1 MNKKFGLMLIA
12 SMIVFNGSV
21 MAVEID
27 IIPDEITVTDEEY
40 ELLQEALIDF
50 EEEPIATAAGYKSYH
65 KAGNKTGKKAI
76 NPGKRGKSR
85 LPYFEKKGKKHVRF
99 TRDQKLRL
107 AKTFGYRRSL
117 ERGGKGLKGRER
129 KSGIS
134 KLSREKRKRVA
145 KALGFK
151 DAASLEALVEDLDDD
166 EAVEEIE
173 VEEEPIAVPA
183 GFRGRMPSR
192 RTDELKNAGRSKG
205 GRKQS
210 DSAKRKKF
218 GKKKVAKAFGFRDAA
233 GLEKV
238 KPGSSPATREGG
250 KKRVAKSFGYT
261 DAGDEDEYMM
271 DDVDDDE
278 AVEIEWEEEP
288 IAVAS
293 GFKRSLK
300 RGGKK
305 AIKISKGDKKR
316 FKKLFKNKKDAIN
329 ISRGDHKRLAKMFGF
344 KSAASP
350 RGEEGEEVVLKLDNK
365 QRKLIAKAFGYRD
378 KGAKSSASR
387 GGKKKIKF
395 SKSEKR
401 ELIKALKL
409 K

>member
-1 MNKKFGLMLIA
+1 
-12 SMIVFNGSV
+12 
-21 MAVEID
+21 
-27 IIPDEITVTDEEY
+27 
-40 ELLQEALIDF
+40 
-50 EEEPIATAAGYKSYH
+50 
-65 KAGNKTGKKAI
+65 
-76 NPGKRGKSR
+76 
-85 LPYFEKKGKKHVRF
+85 
-99 TRDQKLRL
+99 
-107 AKTFGYRRSL
+107 
-117 ERGGKGLKGRER
+117 
-129 KSGIS
+129 
-134 KLSREKRKRVA
+134 
-145 KALGFK
+145 
-151 DAASLEALVEDLDDD
+151 
-166 EAVEEIE
+166 
-173 VEEEPIAVPA
+173 
-183 GFRGRMPSR
+183 
-192 RTDELKNAGRSKG
+192 
-205 GRKQS
+205 
-210 DSAKRKKF
+210 
-218 GKKKVAKAFGFRDAA
+218 
-233 GLEKV
+233 
-238 KPGSSPATREGG
+238 
-250 KKRVAKSFGYT
+250 
-261 DAGDEDEYMM
+261 MM

-305 AIKISKGDKKR
+305 AIKISKGDKRR

-329 ISRGDHKRLAKMFGF
+329 ISGRDHKHLAKMFGF
-344 KSAASP
+344 ASP

>member
-50 EEEPIATAAGYKSYH
+50 EEDPIATAAGYKSYH

-99 TRDQKLRL
+99 TKDQKIRL

-173 VEEEPIAVPA
+173 VEEELIAVPA

-192 RTDELKNAGRSKG
+192 RIDELKNAGRSKG

-238 KPGSSPATREGG
+238 KPGTSPVTRSG
-250 KKRVAKSFGYT
+250 KKKVAKAFGYT

-316 FKKLFKNKKDAIN
+316 FKNLFKNKKDVIN
-329 ISRGDHKRLAKMFGF
+329 ISRGDHKHLAKMFGF
-344 KSAASP
+344 KSPASP
-350 RGEEGEEVVLKLDNK
+350 RGEEGGEVVLKLDNK

>member
-40 ELLQEALIDF
+40 ELLQEALLIDF

-65 KAGNKTGKKAI
+65 KAGDKTGKKAI
-76 NPGKRGKSR
+76 SPGKRGKSR
-85 LPYFEKKGKKHVRF
+85 LPYFEKGGKKYVRF
-99 TRDQKLRL
+99 TKGQKRKL
-107 AKTFGYRRSL
+107 AKTFGFRARRS
-117 ERGGKGLKGRER
+117 GKSLKGSER

-134 KLSREKRKRVA
+134 KLSREKRKRIA

-173 VEEEPIAVPA
+173 VAEEPIAVPA
-183 GFRGRMPSR
+183 GFRGRLPSR
-192 RTDELKNAGRSKG
+192 RIDEFKSAGRSKG

-210 DSAKRKKF
+210 DSDSRKSF
-218 GKKKVAKAFGFRDAA
+218 GKKKKVAKA
-233 GLEKV
+233 
-238 KPGSSPATREGG
+238 
-250 KKRVAKSFGYT
+250 FGYT

-293 GFKRSLK
+293 GFKKSLK

-316 FKKLFKNKKDAIN
+316 FKKLFKNKKDVIN
-329 ISRGDHKRLAKMFGF
+329 ISRGDHKHLAKMFGF
-344 KSAASP
+344 KSPASP
-350 RGEEGEEVVLKLDNK
+350 RGEDGGEVVLKLDNK

-387 GGKKKIKF
+387 GGKKKIRF
-395 SKSEKR
+395 SKSEKK